1 METSPLFM
9 GSPWMALDVRPDGSC
24 HPPPKVASQ
33 DVLRCE
39 RAYHM
44 GQNVYSVTNMTK
56 FYQCFVQLQKERL
69 GDPLARCNHPE
80 CRHWQSIVKEPRP
93 CKHIRCTVRWHVTLM
108 RRVRALRRRAK
119 DGDILRAIG

>member
-9 GSPWMALDVRPDGSC
+9 GSPWMALDVRPDGS
-24 HPPPKVASQ
+24 
-33 DVLRCE
+33 
-39 RAYHM
+39 
-44 GQNVYSVTNMTK
+44 
-56 FYQCFVQLQKERL
+56 
-69 GDPLARCNHPE
+69 